1 MSYIKQIVMFSNKKE
16 QYAVIRREFYDI
28 MYIEVVNNEGSSI
41 IYGNSYYKGKVFLRD
56 CNIKID
62 MSYGDNLTKALNGVD
77 GCDSDLLRVF
87 RADLFLPDYLAFVG
101 KHSLD
106 AEKSPSTLE
115 YINDFIFYS
124 KTIGYYN
131 SYYIEDLYTT
141 PNCKL
146 DGDYLYLYG
155 HDFIITYKIIN
166 KVKFSKVVTLKR
178 Y

>member
-28 MYIEVVNNEGSSI
+28 MYIEVINNEGNSI
-41 IYGNSYYKGKVFLRD
+41 IYGNSYYRGKVFLRD
-56 CNIKID
+56 CNIEID
-62 MSYGDNLTKALNGVD
+62 MSYGDNLIEALNGVD
-77 GCDSDLLRVF
+77 GCDSDLIRIY
-87 RADLFLPDYLAFVG
+87 RADLSIPDYLKFVG

-106 AEKSPSTLE
+106 VEKSPSNLE
-115 YINDFIFYS
+115 YISDFIFYS

-141 PNCKL
+141 SNCKL

-155 HDFIITYKIIN
+155 QDFIITYKIIN
-166 KVKFSKVVTLKR
+166 KVKFSKIVTLKR
-178 Y
+178 